1 MARKQHSCK
10 LVWFPWSLALH
21 PTVKRDAFLNFEMSS
36 TDPKLLELCPEA
48 VFFRFL
54 DFSFFASRDFNASR
68 TKVNDFSAVSCKAS
82 LEDDI
87 TWWVRASLTCISPK
101 NIYIY
106 SCAGKSRIYSVDLC
120 SLCFYIFIYH
130 LCLSVETLLNTHVF
144 TLPFRSTPYLTS
156 VFQFP
161 HNGWQHSWRVDA
173 GQTADMVWNRFLL
186 K

>member
-1 MARKQHSCK
+1 
-10 LVWFPWSLALH
+10 
-21 PTVKRDAFLNFEMSS
+21 MSS

-82 LEDDI
+82 LGGRHHMVSQGELDLHI
-87 TWWVRASLTCISPK
+87 TQK
-101 NIYIY
+101 YIYIY
-106 SCAGKSRIYSVDLC
+106 TAVQEKSRIYSVDLC

-161 HNGWQHSWRVDA
+161 HNG
-173 GQTADMVWNRFLL
+173 
-186 K
+186 